1 MIMIT
6 AGADSWRDQS
16 SARSSG
22 KSCHCLWIHPS
33 RSWRVAGDHDDGDDV
48 DEGDDGDDDDDS
60 DDCDDDFLSNL
71 SSKKVVKFLQ
81 G

>member
-1 MIMIT
+1 MVGVMILTMTMILMNHDDIDDGGLQGSKQVRIVIILMMVMTIMITLT

-33 RSWRVAGDHDDGDDV
+33 
-48 DEGDDGDDDDDS
+48 
-60 DDCDDDFLSNL
+60 
-71 SSKKVVKFLQ
+71 
-81 G
+81 